1 MSLAL
6 EQVTTKDAFYKE
18 KKKQQL
24 SFPVET
30 SQNFYHFVVLQVQVS
45 LSADNGARR
54 SIVDH
59 TLQKDCSDESL
70 RIMMDICIRCL
81 SEEQSNRPSVEDV
94 LWNLQF
100 ATQVQDL
107 SRHDFQFDQELP
119 VPSSLEL

>member
-1 MSLAL
+1 MRGKDNEKSDVYEIGVILL
-6 EQVTTKDAFYKE
+6 ELIAGRPITSNDEVRLLKD
-18 KKKQQL
+18 L
-24 SFPVET
+24 
-30 SQNFYHFVVLQVQVS
+30 VQVS

-100 ATQVQDL
+100 ATQVQDS